1 MWIAATAI
9 ERDLGSIARERPA
22 LWRDIRRFNA
32 PVKLALAAVDRVVP
46 AIARPAEATLVAL
59 APCRPGSPE
68 LRKVSRELD
77 AAFADPDRA
86 GPLRVNPIYT
96 LHAIDNLGLSALA
109 ISLGNRAPA
118 VCLGGAAGQAWT
130 ALEHARDA
138 LADGATEVVVL
149 GGDQGDGA
157 SPGDPAGSVE
167 LGVAVVLSSRPAAT
181 SRVQI
186 LAIERDRAREPV
198 PAIPHAASG
207 LACWIRWID
216 ARAAAPP
223 GRFSYP
229 VPAVDGDGVDRIT
242 IVAEL
247 A

>member
-1 MWIAATAI
+1 MWIAAAAI
-9 ERDLGSIARERPA
+9 ERDLGPIARERPA

-46 AIARPAEATLVAL
+46 ALARPAEATLVAL

-68 LRKVSRELD
+68 LRKISRDLD
-77 AAFADPDRA
+77 AAFADPDHA

-109 ISLGNRAPA
+109 ITLGNRAPA
-118 VCLGGAAGQAWT
+118 VCFGGAAGQAWT

-149 GGDQGDGA
+149 GGDPGDAA
-157 SPGDPAGSVE
+157 SPGSVE
-167 LGVAVVLSSRPAAT
+167 LGVALVLSSRPAAT
-181 SRVQI
+181 SRVQVQ
-186 LAIERDRAREPV
+186 AIERDRAREPV
-198 PAIPHAASG
+198 PAVPHAAAG
-207 LACWIRWID
+207 LARWID
-216 ARAAAPP
+216 ALAAAPP

-229 VPAVDGDGVDRIT
+229 VPAADGDGVDRIT

-247 A
+247 L